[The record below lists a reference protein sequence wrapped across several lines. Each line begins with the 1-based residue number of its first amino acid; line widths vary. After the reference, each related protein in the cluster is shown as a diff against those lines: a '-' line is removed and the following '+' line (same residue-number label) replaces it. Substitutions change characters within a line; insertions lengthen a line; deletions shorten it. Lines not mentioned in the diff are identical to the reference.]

1 MITGRNKKRGNLI
14 GWVIRDVKRWGKWG
28 MWWWV
33 KVMILRWG
41 RGWWVVGLR
50 GVKHLQE
57 IVEDVNSYFHR
68 LLNHPALNKTIV
80 AIIAVATTATAIV
93 GFGRVR
99 LDTSASI
106 GM

>member
-1 MITGRNKKRGNLI
+1 
-14 GWVIRDVKRWGKWG
+14 
-28 MWWWV
+28 
-33 KVMILRWG
+33 MILRWG

-80 AIIAVATTATAIV
+80 AVAIIAVATTATAIV